1 MSIASSTASQ
11 GTGTNAVISPIA
23 SAAARRSDILDA
35 LGEAEAVDIFDTIR
49 PSAPDFAAAL
59 DAAYGAKVGAG
70 AAAGAGAV
78 LLGTGEINFDSRLAA
93 AAGASLYLLAGSPA
107 DATALQLASGQLVR
121 SGRKPAGISFIDATA
136 SAAAAAA
143 NAVEAEGQAIRHIA
157 LEGIAQAAAGGADAG
172 AGAGGAGSAA
182 QASAAKEPVIG
193 PELFERNLLIKAREK
208 NAHIVLPEGEDDRI
222 LTAADQLL
230 RAKVCRLTIL
240 GNPDDIARR
249 AKELGLDLSGATLT
263 DPSEGNQLEEF
274 AAEFAELR
282 KHKGI
287 TLEQARE
294 TMQDISY
301 YATMMVHKGIA
312 DGMVSGAAH
321 TTAHTIKPSFQIIK
335 TAPGASVVSSIF
347 LMVMDGVLWA
357 FGDCAVNPNP
367 TPDQLAEIATVS
379 AQTAAQFGIEPK
391 VAMLSYSTGT
401 SGAGADVEAVAAAVK
416 KAQENNPDLPLD
428 GPLQFDAAVVESVG
442 QKKLPGS
449 DVAGQ
454 ATVFVFPDLN
464 CGNITYKAVQ
474 RTADALAVGP
484 ILQGLNKPVND
495 LSRGATVP
503 DIVNT
508 VAITA
513 IQAN

>member
-49 PSAPDFAAAL
+49 PSAPGFAAAL
-59 DAAYGAKVGAG
+59 DAAYDAKVGAG

-93 AAGASLYLLAGSPA
+93 AAGASHYLLAGSPA

-157 LEGIAQAAAGGADAG
+157 LEGIAQAA
-172 AGAGGAGSAA
+172 AGGAGSAA